1 MEFIKMSDFDPTTNP
16 NYNPPGGDGDGNGGG
31 LGNGQGGG
39 SADANNPPGGDGDGN
54 GGGLGDGN
62 GMNINGTGNGTDPTD
77 PNYNPP
83 GGDGDGEGNGDG
95 NGEGNEG
102 AGDGSNLPGG
112 DGDGNG
118 GGLGDGNGMNTN
130 GAGNISED
138 SGNTNNL
145 PADGSILL
153 LSEQIGM
160 IDANVYLFKNTEDG
174 VSLERLN
181 KADPAV
187 DNEYVGSG
195 GIYELTD
202 SSDAELIQQISAAN
216 GSDNHLVYEEAS
228 IVAGNTDDGDEIAT
242 FTAKVD
248 QWQSDGMGA
257 GMDAPSMKLYRKDIA
272 DNEGIDLTAKDGHPG
287 HKHIPDMDKGS
298 YELRVEHDQQTDG
311 AIDMEDVKGVLS
323 LSRGLSSASSKE
335 HTLAADW
342 NGDGIIDIDDVMGV
356 LARSRGLSKEDEW
369 RFHDKTSDTSLWD
382 NTTKANK
389 MDIVLESDEDIELT
403 AILRGDVNAS
413 YNADQH
419 NRSSANDGNGSG
431 TGGGGGNGSGAGD
444 GSGGGKAA
452 LTPNYALLPINND
465 DELQNLHLD
474 IV

>member
-16 NYNPPGGDGDGNGGG
+16 NYNPPGSDGDGNGGG

-39 SADANNPPGGDGDGN
+39 SADANNVPGGDGDGN
-54 GGGLGDGN
+54 GGVLGDCN
-62 GMNINGTGNGTDPTD
+62 GMNINGTVIGTDPTD

-228 IVAGNTDDGDEIAT
+228 IVAETETILYHAYYDLQHDVHVESMQDGFYVPSADYLFAASMVSGFRSAKIDIIAEFDVDAEELNRSYEQDEYSANEI
-242 FTAKVD
+242 FVII
-248 QWQSDGMGA
+248 SD
-257 GMDAPSMKLYRKDIA
+257 A
-272 DNEGIDLTAKDGHPG
+272 DN
-287 HKHIPDMDKGS
+287 PDINGG
-298 YELRVEHDQQTDG
+298 YQ
-311 AIDMEDVKGVLS
+311 
-323 LSRGLSSASSKE
+323 LSSKSYK
-335 HTLAADW
+335 
-342 NGDGIIDIDDVMGV
+342 GDLQFYTDYYQSNS
-356 LARSRGLSKEDEW
+356 ATQWRSNQWG
-369 RFHDKTSDTSLWD
+369 
-382 NTTKANK
+382 
-389 MDIVLESDEDIELT
+389 
-403 AILRGDVNAS
+403 
-413 YNADQH
+413 Y
-419 NRSSANDGNGSG
+419 DGG
-431 TGGGGGNGSGAGD
+431 
-444 GSGGGKAA
+444 
-452 LTPNYALLPINND
+452 
-465 DELQNLHLD
+465 
-474 IV
+474 